1 MFHLYILRKNK
12 SKRNVFIKNWWLL
25 LRHAS
30 TLWVTRSVAAAL
42 VHPTAR
48 DMYANERASPR
59 LAPMDCLCVDELI
72 DRYIDWLNLFIYIY
86 IYIYIHIYRYVC
98 IYLFLASTAR
108 RRVSRITAH
117 PLYIHAVAN
126 CVILAIA
133 GRLISRAWRHDCIH
147 VRLKYINCTF
157 CM

>member
-25 LRHAS
+25 LRHTS
-30 TLWVTRSVAAAL
+30 TLWVTRSVAASL

-98 IYLFLASTAR
+98 IYLFLASTAF
-108 RRVSRITAH
+108 RRVEVSNHCTSTVH
-117 PLYIHAVAN
+117 SCS